1 MFNIKEKFKFL
12 EDGIDFPFYNDIPK
26 LSTIEWAILVIA
38 VVIFII
44 LASIKGIP
52 KIYHAPPVFRSNDNT
67 CNLYL

>member
-1 MFNIKEKFKFL
+1 MFNIKKKFKFL

-44 LASIKGIP
+44 LI
-52 KIYHAPPVFRSNDNT
+52 HFRWINPNF
-67 CNLYL
+67 